1 MGRDVT
7 VTDRFE
13 REMQRRC
20 EERPRGVSLSWVR
33 GFGAWLARRTPGL
46 RPGPRFDPTPPLP

>member
-1 MGRDVT
+1 MGGDGV

-13 REMQRRC
+13 REMQRRR

-33 GFGAWLARRTPGL
+33 GVAARAVRRAPGL
-46 RPGPRFDPTPPLP
+46 RPGPRLAPAPPRS